1 MVIGLAVLLQAGSSA
16 WAQDAS
22 PTPSPKALWDAYP
35 LQPDQAPATATPSAE
50 FRASPSATPARSE
63 SSDDDGMPWIVVVL
77 LAAPLV
83 FAAGLLIGHRRS
95 RAPGAREATGREPA
109 APKRFQWRD
118 YPEPSRP
125 APPPPPVPGA
135 RAPSFEVALEE
146 QRAAGAARPKEREP
160 H

>member
-1 MVIGLAVLLQAGSSA
+1 VLLQAGSSA
-16 WAQDAS
+16 RAQEAS
-22 PTPSPKALWDAYP
+22 PSPSPKALWDAYP
-35 LQPDQAPATATPSAE
+35 LQPEEAPATATPSAE
-50 FRASPSATPARSE
+50 FRASPSATPA
-63 SSDDDGMPWIVVVL
+63 SSDDEGMPWIVVVL

-83 FAAGLLIGHRRS
+83 FAAGLLIGHQRS
-95 RAPGAREATGREPA
+95 RSPDAAEAPRREAA
-109 APKRFQWRD
+109 APRRFQWRD

-135 RAPSFEVALEE
+135 RAESFEVALEE